1 MLALWADDPNKN
13 EPKTRNTYMIV
24 YGALGIS
31 QTAFFLF
38 KELVLFLACAKA
50 SRSIHNVLLARIMH
64 SPMSFFDT
72 NPIGRILNRFSSD
85 IDSVDQTIPFLI
97 DDFMNCFVE
106 VVGIIVVISYSTP
119 WFLLLLLP
127 IAAVYLTLQ
136 KFYISSARQFRRLEM
151 ISKSPIFSHF
161 TETVTG
167 AASIRAFRA
176 ESRFIGESEDLVSR
190 NNQCQWSSIN
200 SNRWLGTRCENLGN
214 VIILVSA
221 VLVVYG
227 RGVVT
232 PGLAGLSI
240 SYSLLATGSMNWM
253 IRMMC
258 SLETN
263 SICLERI
270 FEYTEVLFL
279 NVTKFMFQSTQAQ
292 FISTKFILS

>member
-1 MLALWADDPNKN
+1 MLAFWADNPHKN
-13 EPKTRNTYMIV
+13 EAKTRDTYMII
-24 YGALGIS
+24 YGSLGVS
-31 QTAFFLF
+31 QTVFYLF
-38 KELVLFLACAKA
+38 KELALFLACAKA
-50 SRSIHNVLLARIMH
+50 SRTIHTALLTRIMH

-97 DDFMNCFVE
+97 DDFVNCFVE

-119 WFLLLLLP
+119 WFLLILVP
-127 IAAVYLTLQ
+127 ITVVYLVLQ

-151 ISKSPIFSHF
+151 VSKSPIFSHF

-167 AASIRAFRA
+167 AVSIRAFRA
-176 ESRFIGESEDLVSR
+176 EPRFIGESDNLVSI

-214 VIILVSA
+214 MIILVSA
-221 VLVVYG
+221 LLVVYG
-227 RGVVT
+227 RGVIT

-240 SYSLLATGSMNWM
+240 SYSLMSTETMNWL

-270 FEYTEVLFL
+270 FEYTEVGSRGL
-279 NVTKFMFQSTQAQ
+279 AD
-292 FISTKFILS
+292 